1 MINKHK
7 TLVGLIDKIGLS
19 VNLDLVEIV
28 DYWNADLCAIGIRK
42 ENKLVY
48 ISNYNYLNEK
58 QIKFDYDFELI
69 TEGDNKGV
77 VIKEGRN
84 VTDDELIAHL
94 KKFLEI

>member
-1 MINKHK
+1 MNKHK
-7 TLVGLIDKIGLS
+7 TIVALLDKISLS

-42 ENKLVY
+42 ENRLVY

-69 TEGDNKGV
+69 AEGDKKGTI
-77 VIKEGRN
+77 IKENRN
-84 VTDDELIAHL
+84 VSDDELITDM
-94 KKFLEI
+94 KKFLDI

>member
-7 TLVGLIDKIGLS
+7 TIVALLDKISLS

-28 DYWNADLCAIGIRK
+28 DYWNADLCAVGICK

-84 VTDDELIAHL
+84 VTDDELITDL
-94 KKFLEI
+94 KKFLAI